1 MTNIALLPSLAT
13 ATSTTPA
20 KGPVSSALRCDIRML
35 SCSRYRKPT
44 FSGEA
49 VQSAGH
55 QGDRELI
62 PGAHPALLTQQG
74 LRDLPTGLWKQA
86 LSPKLSL

>member
-62 PGAHPALLTQQG
+62 TGAHPALLTQQG